1 MDGMIRKSLR
11 EKGAFSIWIQC
22 PCTNH
27 AEIER
32 KLFLL
37 FEIASRLRTSVRRSA
52 GSPPESSFADA
63 LERAPEFNIPLSTD
77 KFRRSCR
84 EKNSVSPL
92 LIWSYLRP
100 HQMPN
105 VMVDFRFCKG
115 WWHRNGD
122 VYYVHK
128 HALLHWL
135 WTPITSV
142 RSTSSLAVRA
152 ETEDRSQ

>member
-1 MDGMIRKSLR
+1 
-11 EKGAFSIWIQC
+11 
-22 PCTNH
+22 
-27 AEIER
+27 
-32 KLFLL
+32 
-37 FEIASRLRTSVRRSA
+37 
-52 GSPPESSFADA
+52 
-63 LERAPEFNIPLSTD
+63 
-77 KFRRSCR
+77 
-84 EKNSVSPL
+84 
-92 LIWSYLRP
+92 
-100 HQMPN
+100 MPN